1 MSCGAQSCLLL
12 QAVMASDF
20 ALGQFRFL
28 ATLLL
33 IHGQQSYRRISLVIG
48 YATVLCQLD

>member
-1 MSCGAQSCLLL
+1 
-12 QAVMASDF
+12 MASDF

-48 YATVLCQLD
+48 YATVLCTVNITSHSLTGRIIH

>member
-1 MSCGAQSCLLL
+1 
-12 QAVMASDF
+12 MASDF

-48 YATVLCQLD
+48 YAVVLCTVNITNHSLTSQLTH